1 MEIQRFSR
9 IQSDEMRRYFD
20 ENGFVIIT
28 DALSS
33 EDIADFRAEVK
44 NVISAFLKKP
54 AFRRSATKAM
64 EFLLTASMP
73 SKRPTTN
80 MSLLYTTPY
89 FKRLRF
95 SEF

>member
-9 IQSDEMRRYFD
+9 TQSDDMRRYFD

-44 NVISAFLKKP
+44 NVISAFLKNHPGPWP
-54 AFRRSATKAM
+54 ACAR
-64 EFLLTASMP
+64 
-73 SKRPTTN
+73 
-80 MSLLYTTPY
+80 
-89 FKRLRF
+89 
-95 SEF
+95 